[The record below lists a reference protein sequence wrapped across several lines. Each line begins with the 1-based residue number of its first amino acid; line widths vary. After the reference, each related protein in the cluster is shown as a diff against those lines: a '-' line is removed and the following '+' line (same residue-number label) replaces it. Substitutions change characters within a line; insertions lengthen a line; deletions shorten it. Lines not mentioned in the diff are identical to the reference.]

1 MPISHQ
7 VFFSRPTP
15 EMQLDM
21 LREEIVI
28 PSSNSD
34 ISVMSG
40 YALRCFDKKIAT
52 MEDDMEDGKIDRLS
66 NIYHEEQHF
75 E

>member
-34 ISVMSG
+34 ISAMSG
-40 YALRCFDKKIAT
+40 YALRCFDKTIAT

-66 NIYHEEQHF
+66 NIYLEEQHF